1 MNEKR
6 KLHSDYINNKFMT
19 PEQEKADELACA
31 IKFLMQRT
39 ALPSKIVKMLSN
51 MLQQLENTKN
61 TIPKK
66 ILRSIEAKIERISDE
81 YQNGR

>member
-6 KLHSDYINNKFMT
+6 KLHSDYINNRFMT
-19 PEQEKADELACA
+19 AEQEKADDLACA
-31 IKFLMQRT
+31 IKFLLQKR
-39 ALPSKIVKMLSN
+39 ALPSEVVQMLYN

-66 ILRSIEAKIERISDE
+66 ILRSIEAKIGRIQAE
-81 YQNGR
+81 YQNRR

>member
-19 PEQEKADELACA
+19 PEQEKADDLACA
-31 IKFLMQRT
+31 IKFLMQRR

-66 ILRSIEAKIERISDE
+66 ILRSIEAKIERISKE

>member
-6 KLHSDYINNKFMT
+6 KLHSDYINNRFMT

-31 IKFLMQRT
+31 IKFLMQKKV
-39 ALPSKIVKMLSN
+39 LPVKIARMLCN

-61 TIPKK
+61 TLPKK
-66 ILRSIEAKIERISDE
+66 ILRSIEAKIERISKE